1 MHISLT
7 EKLDLYVREKV
18 QSGLY
23 NNASEVV
30 REALRVQIKQE
41 AQYDADLEALRAE
54 LDKGI
59 AQADAGL
66 ATPFDFDALNAR
78 LDKLSDG

>member
-30 REALRVQIKQE
+30 REALRAQIKQE
-41 AQYDADLEALRAE
+41 VQYDTDLEALRAE

-59 AQADAGL
+59 AQADAGEVVKV
-66 ATPFDFDALNAR
+66 DFDALNAE
-78 LDKLSDG
+78 LDKLADG

>member
-30 REALRVQIKQE
+30 REALRAQIKQE